1 MANILKDLAGETF
14 KLIFFE
20 KCVKPVNTFNK
31 TARVKSQCAR

>member
-1 MANILKDLAGETF
+1 MTNILKDLAGETF